1 MTYQKDQERK
11 NKILTWISIGVLIL
25 AVLPIVLFAVFSIV
39 TAKNPPVRT
48 SSSIEEPTLS
58 RSEIRRLERE
68 KKKAEEEAAK
78 QTVTQNQPVI
88 TTETMPQMGQFP
100 GMGQFGPGMMGPG
113 QFGNFDPSQMPQF
126 DPSQFQGMGMGFGM
140 GFGQGF
146 DPANMPQFDPSQFQ
160 GMGMGFGQGMPQF
173 DPSQFQGMQGG
184 FGPGMNNNGAGFM
197 DANGAWNSPPFNPNG
212 GGPNIIVDPVQSQP
226 QILPAPAGNQQI
238 MINPIRD
245 PDGNP
250 LINVNDIVRP
260 RIGIPAQN

>member
-1 MTYQKDQERK
+1 MTYQKDQAK
-11 NKILTWISIGVLIL
+11 KDKILTIASVVVLIL
-25 AVLPIVLFAVFSIV
+25 AVLPIVLFAAFSVV

-126 DPSQFQGMGMGFGM
+126 DPSQFQGM
-140 GFGQGF
+140 
-146 DPANMPQFDPSQFQ
+146 
-160 GMGMGFGQGMPQF
+160 
-173 DPSQFQGMQGG
+173 QGG

-212 GGPNIIVDPVQSQP
+212 GGPNIIADPIQS
-226 QILPAPAGNQQI
+226 IGNQQI
-238 MINPIRD
+238 VAPQPI
-245 PDGNP
+245 
-250 LINVNDIVRP
+250 
-260 RIGIPAQN
+260 QN

>member
-11 NKILTWISIGVLIL
+11 NKILTWLSIGVLIL
-25 AVLPIVLFAVFSIV
+25 VILPIVLFAVFSVV

-100 GMGQFGPGMMGPG
+100 GMGQFGPGMMGFG
-113 QFGNFDPSQMPQF
+113 QFDPNTMPQF
-126 DPSQFQGMGMGFGM
+126 DPNQFGGGFGMEFGMGMGM
-140 GFGQGF
+140 GGF

-160 GMGMGFGQGMPQF
+160 GMGMGMGFGQGMQF

-184 FGPGMNNNGAGFM
+184 FGGF
-197 DANGAWNSPPFNPNG
+197 NG
-212 GGPNIIVDPVQSQP
+212 GGF
-226 QILPAPAGNQQI
+226 
-238 MINPIRD
+238 
-245 PDGNP
+245 
-250 LINVNDIVRP
+250 
-260 RIGIPAQN
+260 

>member
-25 AVLPIVLFAVFSIV
+25 AVLPIVLFAVFSV
-39 TAKNPPVRT
+39 VAAKNPPVRT

-58 RSEIRRLERE
+58 RSEIRRLEKE

-126 DPSQFQGMGMGFGM
+126 DP
-140 GFGQGF
+140 
-146 DPANMPQFDPSQFQ
+146 ANMPQFDPSQFQ
-160 GMGMGFGQGMPQF
+160 GMGMGFGQGMQF
-173 DPSQFQGMQGG
+173 DPSQFQGMG
-184 FGPGMNNNGAGFM
+184 FGPGMNNGAGFM

-212 GGPNIIVDPVQSQP
+212 GGPNIIVDPIQPQP

-238 MINPIRD
+238 MINPMRAQN
-245 PDGNP
+245 GNP
-250 LINVNDIVRP
+250 MINANTANPDLVRP
-260 RIGIPAQN
+260 RIGIPVQN

>member
-25 AVLPIVLFAVFSIV
+25 AILPIVLFAVFSVV
-39 TAKNPPVRT
+39 TAKNPPVRN

-58 RSEIRRLERE
+58 RSEIRKLERE
-68 KKKAEEEAAK
+68 KKAAEEAAAK

-126 DPSQFQGMGMGFGM
+126 DPSQFQGMG
-140 GFGQGF
+140 FGQFGNF

-160 GMGMGFGQGMPQF
+160 GIGMGMRFGQGMPQF

-212 GGPNIIVDPVQSQP
+212 GGPNIIMADPIQ
-226 QILPAPAGNQQI
+226 PAGGQQV
-238 MINPIRD
+238 MTQ
-245 PDGNP
+245 P
-250 LINVNDIVRP
+250 LINPGN
-260 RIGIPAQN
+260 

>member
-25 AVLPIVLFAVFSIV
+25 AVLPIVLFAIFSVV

-126 DPSQFQGMGMGFGM
+126 DPSQFQGMG
-140 GFGQGF
+140 FGQFGNF

-160 GMGMGFGQGMPQF
+160 GMGMGFGQGMQF

-212 GGPNIIVDPVQSQP
+212 GGPNIIADPVQSQP

-245 PDGNP
+245 QNGNP
-250 LINVNDIVRP
+250 MINANTANPDLVRP

>member
-11 NKILTWISIGVLIL
+11 NKILTWASIGVLIL
-25 AVLPIVLFAVFSIV
+25 AILPIVLFAVFSVV
-39 TAKNPPVRT
+39 TAKNPPIRT

-126 DPSQFQGMGMGFGM
+126 DPSQFQGMGFGM

-160 GMGMGFGQGMPQF
+160 GMGMGMGFGQGMPQF

-212 GGPNIIVDPVQSQP
+212 GGMNGNQAGPNIIMADPIQPQP
-226 QILPAPAGNQQI
+226 QILPAQDNAN
-238 MINPIRD
+238 MINANTANSD
-245 PDGNP
+245 
-250 LINVNDIVRP
+250 LVRP

>member
-11 NKILTWISIGVLIL
+11 NKILTWVSIGVLIL
-25 AVLPIVLFAVFSIV
+25 AILPIVLFAVFSVV

-68 KKKAEEEAAK
+68 KKKAAEEAAK

-100 GMGQFGPGMMGPG
+100 GMGQFG
-113 QFGNFDPSQMPQF
+113 NFDPSQF

-146 DPANMPQFDPSQFQ
+146 DPANMPQLDPSQFQ
-160 GMGMGFGQGMPQF
+160 GMGMGMGFGQGMQF

-184 FGPGMNNNGAGFM
+184 FGGF
-197 DANGAWNSPPFNPNG
+197 NG
-212 GGPNIIVDPVQSQP
+212 GGF
-226 QILPAPAGNQQI
+226 
-238 MINPIRD
+238 
-245 PDGNP
+245 
-250 LINVNDIVRP
+250 
-260 RIGIPAQN
+260 

>member
-25 AVLPIVLFAVFSIV
+25 AILPIVLFAVFSVV
-39 TAKNPPVRT
+39 TAKNPPIKT

-58 RSEIRRLERE
+58 RSEIRKKERE
-68 KKKAEEEAAK
+68 EKRAAEEAAK

-126 DPSQFQGMGMGFGM
+126 DPSQFQGMGMGFEM

-160 GMGMGFGQGMPQF
+160 GMGMGMGFGQGMPQF

-184 FGPGMNNNGAGFM
+184 FGPGMNNGAGFM

-212 GGPNIIVDPVQSQP
+212 GGPNIIVDPIQPQP
-226 QILPAPAGNQQI
+226 QILPAPAGNQ
-238 MINPIRD
+238 
-245 PDGNP
+245 
-250 LINVNDIVRP
+250 
-260 RIGIPAQN
+260 

>member
-25 AVLPIVLFAVFSIV
+25 AVLPIVLFAVFSV
-39 TAKNPPVRT
+39 VAAKNPPVRT

-100 GMGQFGPGMMGPG
+100 GMGQFG
-113 QFGNFDPSQMPQF
+113 NFDPSQ
-126 DPSQFQGMGMGFGM
+126 
-140 GFGQGF
+140 
-146 DPANMPQFDPSQFQ
+146 
-160 GMGMGFGQGMPQF
+160 MPQF

-212 GGPNIIVDPVQSQP
+212 GGPNIIVDPIQPQP

-245 PDGNP
+245 QNGNP
-250 LINVNDIVRP
+250 MINTNTANPDLVRP